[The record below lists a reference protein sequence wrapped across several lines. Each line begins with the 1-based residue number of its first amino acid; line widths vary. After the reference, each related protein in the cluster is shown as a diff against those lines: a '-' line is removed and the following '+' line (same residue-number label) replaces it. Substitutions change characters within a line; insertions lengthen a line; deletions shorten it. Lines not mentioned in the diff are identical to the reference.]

1 MRLARIRFRT
11 MSRWLLLTLLT
22 LVAPLALAAPPFM
35 VADIR
40 LEGLQRVSAGSVF
53 SAFPV
58 TVGEEV
64 DDERLAAAMRLLFK
78 TGLFTDVRIGR
89 EPLGEQGYI
98 LVVGI
103 EERPSIS
110 KIEVEGNKN
119 IPTDELLAGLKS
131 AGLAEG
137 EVFQRSTLERIHL
150 EILRSYI
157 AQGRYNAW
165 VDANVEE
172 QERNRVKIKIDIK
185 EGPLSAIHHINF
197 VGNEAYDDETL
208 VNLMELETTGWWAGL
223 FNSDKYSRPK
233 LNGDLEKIR
242 SHYLDNGYIRFSFE
256 STQVSV
262 SPDKEQVFITIN
274 VSEGD
279 QYTIREVGL
288 KGDLKVDEEELRR
301 LILIKPGDVFS
312 RQRLTLTSDIITKR
326 LGNDGYTFASVNAIP
341 QPHEDNTASVTFF
354 VEPGKRTYVR
364 RIDFRGNNTTS
375 DEVLRQEL
383 VQMEGAAASTELI
396 EISKSQLE
404 RTGYF
409 KTVNVETP
417 IVPGAEDQIDV
428 NYNVEEQSTGSLS
441 ASLGYSQSSGIVL
454 GASVAEKNFLGT
466 GRQVSFGV
474 NRSDAVN
481 SANFAYKNPF
491 YTVDGVSRGFNVS
504 FRETDY
510 EEQQV
515 ASYST
520 DTILAGVNFGYPID
534 RYSRLNFGLGYNH
547 TNVNTGAY
555 PVPDIVEYLDE
566 HGESY
571 DFGELTGGW
580 SRSTLNRGL
589 FPTRGSSQLVS
600 LRVAVPALSD
610 VGFYK
615 ARYEGEQ
622 YFPLADN
629 DEWAFRLGGTFAFGG
644 GLKEDNQMPFFE
656 HYYAGGIGSVRG
668 YESNSLGRRAPPARD
683 DPDQSP
689 DPFGGDLLVES
700 TFELIYPFLVLEDRS
715 QVRTTLFIDAG
726 NVFDTTRGYDPK
738 VSELRTSAGLSIT
751 WISPIGP
758 LAFSIAKAL
767 NPQPQDEREFFQ
779 FLLGQTF

>member
-1 MRLARIRFRT
+1 MQA
-11 MSRWLLLTLLT
+11 
-22 LVAPLALAAPPFM
+22 VASTAFT

-64 DDERLAAAMRLLFK
+64 DESRLSLAIRSLFR
-78 TGLFTDVRIGR
+78 TGLFTDIRLAR
-89 EPLGEQGYI
+89 EPQGERGHVLI
-98 LVVGI
+98 VAL

-157 AQGRYNAW
+157 AQGRYNAY
-165 VDANVEE
+165 VDAGVEE
-172 QERNRVKIKIDIK
+172 LERNRVKIKIDIK
-185 EGPLSAIHHINF
+185 EGPLSAIYHINF
-197 VGNEAYDDETL
+197 VGNEAFPNETL
-208 VNLMELETTGWWAGL
+208 VDLMELETSSWWAGL

-242 SHYLDNGYIRFSFE
+242 SWYLDNGYIRFSIE

-262 SPDKEQVFITIN
+262 SPDKEQVFITVN
-274 VSEGD
+274 VSEGE
-279 QYTIREVGL
+279 QYTIRNVEI
-288 KGDLKVDEEELRR
+288 KGDLKVDEEELSR
-301 LILIKPGDVFS
+301 LIIIKPGDVFS
-312 RQRLTLTSDIITKR
+312 RQVLTLTSDIITKR

-341 QPHEDNTASVTFF
+341 QPHDDNTASVTFF

-364 RIDFRGNNTTS
+364 RVNFRGNNTTA

-383 VQMEGAAASTELI
+383 VQMEAAAASTDLI
-396 EISKSQLE
+396 EVSKSQLE

-417 IVPGAEDQIDV
+417 LVAGVDDQIDV

-441 ASLGYSQSSGIVL
+441 ASLGYSQTSGIVV
-454 GASVAEKNFLGT
+454 GASVSEKNFLGT

-474 NRSDAVN
+474 NKSEAVQ
-481 SANFAYKNPF
+481 SASFAYKNPY
-491 YTVDGVSRGFNVS
+491 YTVDGVSRGFNIS

-510 EEQQV
+510 EEEQV
-515 ASYST
+515 ASYTS

-547 TNVNTGAY
+547 TNINTGAY

-566 HGESY
+566 FGDSFN
-571 DFGELTGGW
+571 FGELSGGW

-589 FPTRGSSQLVS
+589 FPTRGSSQYLT
-600 LRVAVPALSD
+600 LRVAVPAISD

-615 ARYEGEQ
+615 AKYEADQ
-622 YFPLADN
+622 YYALSDNNEWALRLAGTVAYGAGLKDN
-629 DEWAFRLGGTFAFGG
+629 DQL
-644 GLKEDNQMPFFE
+644 PFFE
-656 HYYAGGIGSVRG
+656 NYYAGGIGSVRG
-668 YESNSLGRRAPPARD
+668 YEPNSLGRRAQPAAE
-683 DPDQSP
+683 DPDRSP
-689 DPFGGDLLVES
+689 DPFGGNLLIES
-700 TFELIYPFLVLEDRS
+700 TFEMIYPFAVLEDRS
-715 QVRTTLFIDAG
+715 QVRTTVFLDAG
-726 NVFDTTRGYDPK
+726 NVFDTYRGYDPELA
-738 VSELRTSAGLSIT
+738 ELRTSAGLSIT

-767 NPQPQDEREFFQ
+767 NPEPEDDRQFFQ